1 MFKFSIKT
9 LASYAGNLFVLYVL
23 TAIRI
28 LKKIQKS
35 WVKELRYVLFG
46 VLANLFF
53 ANSWPNLLG
62 NSYFYIQCYSVFNVR
77 FFSFNFLEKNMS
89 DTKMNSTLQKSPQTS
104 KSLAYYSQM
113 DYTQIADIAFRQLFI
128 CHPTVPGK

>member
-46 VLANLFF
+46 VLASLFF

-62 NSYFYIQCYSVFNVR
+62 NSYFYIQCYSVFNVS
-77 FFSFNFLEKNMS
+77 FFL
-89 DTKMNSTLQKSPQTS
+89 STFWKRT
-104 KSLAYYSQM
+104 
-113 DYTQIADIAFRQLFI
+113 
-128 CHPTVPGK
+128 